1 MHVAKSTCY
10 SDTINVTVRY
20 ALKTLDVNS
29 FLQISGGIML
39 WSLQKDPMQMHCSLV
54 WNSCTLADRLRLKP
68 VTRKKLQ
75 FKLILKEYNSAQK
88 V

>member
-39 WSLQKDPMQMHCSLV
+39 CSLQKDPSLV